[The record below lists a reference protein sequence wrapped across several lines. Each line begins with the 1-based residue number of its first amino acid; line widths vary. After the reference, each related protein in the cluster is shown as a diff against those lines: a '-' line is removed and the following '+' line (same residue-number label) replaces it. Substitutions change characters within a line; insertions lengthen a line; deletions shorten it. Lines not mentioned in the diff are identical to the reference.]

1 MTKKVTAKSAK
12 LFTEGRKEKIILKP
26 EDFEKE
32 IKGRKKKPKT
42 YINMWNDTL
51 KAFIDIDLDIRL
63 MCDFILMTE
72 KYINIFPNVSFLI
85 DTFLAQIFTMEK
97 MVVYEDHSKG
107 SYEEREYEKANH
119 KFTDLVDKYMNYLYE
134 LTGISNKI
142 FYSIEDFKADEVVS
156 LMMPYVTAYSHAN
169 TFKEIIM
176 FIHNFNARYIFYE
189 DATGDYGD
197 TFKHYILEPE
207 EDKSRIKKYATKEI
221 QNIISYQKKD
231 FNNLNKLFLDN
242 VRRAFSES
250 Y

>member
-12 LFTEGRKEKIILKP
+12 LFNEGKDKKIILRP

-42 YINMWNDTL
+42 YIDMWNDTL

-72 KYINIFPNVSFLI
+72 KYINVFPNVPFLI

-97 MVVYEDHSKG
+97 IVLYENYSDKG
-107 SYEEREYEKANH
+107 SYEEKELEKNNQ
-119 KFTDLVDKYMNYLYE
+119 KFEDLVGRYMNYLYE
-134 LTGISNKI
+134 LTGISSKI
-142 FYSIEDFKADEVVS
+142 FYSIEDFKEEEVIG
-156 LMMPYVTAYSHAN
+156 LMMPYIVAYSHAN

-189 DATGDYGD
+189 DVTDDYGNI
-197 TFKHYILEPE
+197 FKHYILEPE

-231 FNNLNKLFLDN
+231 FNNLKKLFLDN

-250 Y
+250 